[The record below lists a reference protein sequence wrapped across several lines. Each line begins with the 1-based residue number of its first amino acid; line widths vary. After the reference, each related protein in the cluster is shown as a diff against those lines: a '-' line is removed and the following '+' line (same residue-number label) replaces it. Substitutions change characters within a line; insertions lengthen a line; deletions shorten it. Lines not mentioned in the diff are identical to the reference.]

1 MSAISLKIRILDK
14 EYQVNCSPEERPALE
29 ASAKRLNE
37 KMQEIQRGSH
47 IIGLERIAVMA
58 ALNLAHDLINAE
70 NNAQQGAHAS
80 KLLQSIDLKLKS
92 ALTEL
97 SNQ

>member
-1 MSAISLKIRILDK
+1 
-14 EYQVNCSPEERPALE
+14 
-29 ASAKRLNE
+29 
-37 KMQEIQRGSH
+37 
-47 IIGLERIAVMA
+47 MA

-80 KLLQSIDLKLKS
+80 KLLQSIDLKLNS

-97 SNQ
+97 NNQ